1 MTVAT
6 APVGSGSTRSP
17 SVSSSQPTERA
28 GRARGYR
35 AAPSMK
41 QAAEDGQYIRRGQ
54 RGESVQRLQEMLSQR
69 GYDVGAS
76 DGRLGPQTERAIR
89 AFQRD
94 QGIGIDGI
102 VGPETLGALGV
113 IQRQPSRGRRASQ
126 AIGGNTDVRAPHIGD
141 RAPDGSVQAGTLA
154 QADEAAR
161 ARRISTTVSPASG
174 PDARLAQI
182 QQQAVGSAQ
191 RELDAGVRESGG
203 ANRGQRVDEYAR
215 EAGMPAGGEWCGYF
229 TGHNYIQAGRE
240 TGTRFTG
247 QHRLHSYQKARSYFL
262 YRNYT
267 NASSSEVQ
275 RNESLRAEHGQQ
287 GSQRRYMTFEGSV
300 GDRYAS
306 RRDLPHEAYSDHRQL
321 PIRAGDTAL
330 FAHGHVGMV
339 ESYDPASGR
348 LTTVEGNVGNRVQ
361 RKTYDLSDPAV
372 RARFDGFG
380 RPAAGDFVQE

>member
-1 MTVAT
+1 
-6 APVGSGSTRSP
+6 
-17 SVSSSQPTERA
+17 
-28 GRARGYR
+28 
-35 AAPSMK
+35 MK
-41 QAAEDGQYIRRGQ
+41 DAAEAGQYIRRGQ
-54 RGESVQRLQEMLSQR
+54 RGESVQRLQEMLRQR
-69 GYDVGAS
+69 GYDVGEP
-76 DGRLGPQTERAIR
+76 DGRLGPNTERAIR
-89 AFQRD
+89 QFQRD
-94 QGIGIDGI
+94 QGIGVDGV

-113 IQRQPSRGRRASQ
+113 ISNPARSRRARQS
-126 AIGGNTDVRAPHIGD
+126 IGSDTSVRAPREGEA
-141 RAPDGSVQAGTLA
+141 APDGSVRAGTLA
-154 QADEAAR
+154 QADESAR
-161 ARRISTTVSPASG
+161 ARRVATSTPAAG
-174 PDARLAQI
+174 PDGRLAQI
-182 QQQAVGSAQ
+182 QQRAVASAG
-191 RELDAGVRESGG
+191 RELDAGVREHAGP
-203 ANRGQRVDEYAR
+203 NRGDRVDQYAR

-240 TGTRFTG
+240 TGTTFTG

-267 NASSSEVQ
+267 NASRSEVN
-275 RNESLRAEHGQQ
+275 RNEALRAEHGAQ

-339 ESYDPASGR
+339 ESYDAASGR
-348 LTTVEGNVGNRVQ
+348 LTTIEGNVGNRVQ

-380 RPAAGDFVQE
+380 RPAAGDFQPAD